1 MSIAEDRE
9 AVLLARIERLSND
22 VAAQRKALERVT
34 DERNTWRNAYNRL
47 HHKVELLA
55 AVKAS
60 VAEVANG

>member
-1 MSIAEDRE
+1 MSIEADRE
-9 AVLLARIERLSND
+9 ALLLARIAALSHD
-22 VAAQRKALERVT
+22 VEAQRRALERVT

-60 VAEVANG
+60 VAEVTNG

>member
-9 AVLLARIERLSND
+9 ALLLARIERLSHD
-22 VAAQRKALERVT
+22 VEAQRKALERVT

-55 AVKAS
+55 AVRAS